1 LGGAEVNATQR
12 SFAVDETCI
21 VPESGP
27 LSTYF
32 LQTNIKKVITIKI
45 VYQKKKLI

>member
-1 LGGAEVNATQR
+1 LGGAEVNATQQ

-27 LSTYF
+27 LSTSF

>member
-1 LGGAEVNATQR
+1 LGGAEVNATQQ

-27 LSTYF
+27 LSTSF
-32 LQTNIKKVITIKI
+32 LQTNIKKLLRLKFYI
-45 VYQKKKLI
+45 KKKY